1 MEEQLKRPPT
11 VEYVGAKK
19 EAGGHLLIDS
29 FLKGFAFGA
38 CFAIAIFIAFGG

>member
-19 EAGGHLLIDS
+19 GVGGHALIDS
-29 FLKGFAFGA
+29 FLKGCAFGV
-38 CFAIAIFIAFGG
+38 CFSTVIFIVFGG